1 MSERKSKPT
10 VTLKEPFDAVELE
23 RMVRLK
29 DKGKAEEIH
38 REIRKEVAY
47 ERATR
52 VKNEHEKMRED
63 GRRDTRLD
71 LLEDRVYA
79 IEEFMAKLK
88 QEARGLDELLANFR
102 QKKQ

>member
-1 MSERKSKPT
+1 MSDIEKQ
-10 VTLKEPFDAVELE
+10 
-23 RMVRLK
+23 
-29 DKGKAEEIH
+29 I
-38 REIRKEVAY
+38 AY

-88 QEARGLDELLANFR
+88 QEARGLDELLAKFKEQVR
-102 QKKQ
+102 